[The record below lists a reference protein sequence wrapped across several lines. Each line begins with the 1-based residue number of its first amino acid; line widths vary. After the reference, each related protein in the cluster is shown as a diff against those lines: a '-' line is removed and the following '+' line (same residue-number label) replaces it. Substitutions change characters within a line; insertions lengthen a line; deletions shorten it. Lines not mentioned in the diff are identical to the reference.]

1 MKLIRTILMVR
12 NSTEFKG
19 RNACRS
25 QELWTWELEL
35 GEVCHLSFRFCF
47 ILPIAGLLVRVQ
59 KKNRKSVC
67 VCVLDIHPVER
78 EKEREVGRERER
90 GGEIDLL

>member
-25 QELWTWELEL
+25 QELSNWELEL

-47 ILPIAGLLVRVQ
+47 ILPIVGLLVRVR

-67 VCVLDIHPVER
+67 VCVGHTSCR
-78 EKEREVGRERER
+78 ERERER
-90 GGEIDLL
+90 GGERE

>member
-35 GEVCHLSFRFCF
+35 GEVCHLSFHFCF

-78 EKEREVGRERER
+78 EKEREAGRERER

>member
-1 MKLIRTILMVR
+1 MVR
-12 NSTEFKG
+12 NSTELKG
-19 RNACRS
+19 RKACRS
-25 QELWTWELEL
+25 QELWNWELEL

-47 ILPIAGLLVRVQ
+47 ILPIVGLLVRVR
-59 KKNRKSVC
+59 KKNRKRCVC

-78 EKEREVGRERER
+78 EKEKEAGRERER